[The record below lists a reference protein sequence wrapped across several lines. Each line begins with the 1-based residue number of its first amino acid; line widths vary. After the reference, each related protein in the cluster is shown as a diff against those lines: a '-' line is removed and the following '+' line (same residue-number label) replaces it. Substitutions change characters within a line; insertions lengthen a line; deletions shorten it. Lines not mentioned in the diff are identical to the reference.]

1 MHDKID
7 PMKIVFIGSGN
18 LATNLAK
25 ALHDAGHH
33 ILQIYSYT
41 EINAQKLARCVAAT
55 ATHQL
60 EALRDDADIYIFAVK
75 DDVLQQIISQMPHKK
90 GVWLHTAGSIPMDIF
105 SPFHDEYGVFYPIQT
120 FSKERPVPFS
130 SIPIFIEASHPKVKN
145 RIERL
150 ARSISTQVQIL
161 SSDKRKYLHLAAVFA
176 CNFTNHL
183 YALASEIVERENISF
198 DALKPL
204 IAETAAKIMDM
215 APQQAQTGPAVRM
228 DENVM
233 RKHLQLIRDDELK
246 EIYLQL
252 SKSIHNHSI

>member
-1 MHDKID
+1 MHDKIG

-25 ALHDAGHH
+25 ALYDAGHH

-41 EINAQKLARCVAAT
+41 EINAQKLATRVAAT
-55 ATHQL
+55 ATHKL

-75 DDVLQQIISQMPHKK
+75 DNVLQQIISQMPHKK
-90 GVWLHTAGSIPMDIF
+90 GVWLHTAGSIPMDVF

-120 FSKERPVPFS
+120 FSKERSVEFS
-130 SIPIFIEASHPKVKN
+130 TIPIFIEASQPSVES
-145 RIERL
+145 IIDQL
-150 ARSISTQVQIL
+150 AQSISTQVRVL

-183 YALASEIVERENISF
+183 YTLASEIVERENISF

-215 APQQAQTGPAVRM
+215 APQQAQTGPAIRM
-228 DENVM
+228 DKNVID
-233 RKHLQLIRDDELK
+233 KHLQLLTDEELK

-252 SKSIHNHSI
+252 SKSIYNHSL